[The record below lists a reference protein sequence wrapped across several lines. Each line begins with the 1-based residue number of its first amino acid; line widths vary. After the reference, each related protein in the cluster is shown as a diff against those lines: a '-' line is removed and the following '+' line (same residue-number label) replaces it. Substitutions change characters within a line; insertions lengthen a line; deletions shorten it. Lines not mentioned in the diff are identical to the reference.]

1 VFRGRDTLPPIV
13 LQVVGILAFI
23 FFCAFWAITGRL
35 APELLAASG
44 TLYGVGLAS
53 EARRS
58 RDKESSSMP
67 VAPARTPELREESE

>member
-1 VFRGRDTLPPIV
+1 MFKGRDTLPPIV
-13 LQVVGILAFI
+13 LQVVGVAAFI
-23 FFCAFWAITGRL
+23 FFCGFWAITGRL

-58 RDKESSSMP
+58 LRPPPEPP
-67 VAPARTPELREESE
+67 VAPAYEGETLREETQ